1 MAFDR
6 PDRARRALIRAASL
20 VSLVLIWQGAAALA
34 RSPLLPAPTAVIG
47 FVIAEAAGGDLLR
60 QLGITL
66 FRVAASF
73 TAAML
78 IGGAIGI
85 ALGQDKRLNLW
96 FDGWL
101 IVLLNLPAL
110 VVAVLAY
117 VWLGLTEAAAIAA
130 VAINKIPT
138 VAVTLREGT
147 QALDPGLDEMARV
160 FRLSWRARLLH
171 VTLPALAPFISAAAR
186 SGLALVWKIVL
197 FVELLGRPSGIGFA
211 IHLNFQL
218 FDLTAVLGYSL
229 AFMAIMLAVEYLIM
243 EPIDRYAQGWRRR

>member
-1 MAFDR
+1 MAFDET
-6 PDRARRALIRAASL
+6 DRGQQTVIRGASL
-20 VSLVLIWQGAAALA
+20 VSLALIWQAAGAVAH
-34 RSPLLPAPTAVIG
+34 SPLLPAPTAVLS
-47 FVIAEAAGGDLLR
+47 FVIAEATDGDLLR

-85 ALGQDKRLNLW
+85 ALGQHRRLNLW

-101 IVLLNLPAL
+101 IVLLNIPAL
-110 VVAVLAY
+110 AVAVLAY
-117 VWLGLTEAAAIAA
+117 VWLGLTEVAAIGA
-130 VAINKIPT
+130 VAVNKIPT
-138 VAVTLREGT
+138 VAVILREGT
-147 QALDPGLDEMARV
+147 QALDPGLNEMARV
-160 FRLSWRARLLH
+160 YRLSWRARLVH
-171 VTLPALAPFISAAAR
+171 VILPALAPFVAAAAR

-229 AFMAIMLAVEYLIM
+229 ALVAVMLAIEYLIM
-243 EPIDRYAQGWRRR
+243 EPIERYAQRWRRR

>member
-1 MAFDR
+1 MAFDK
-6 PDRARRALIRAASL
+6 PDGAQRTLIRAASL
-20 VSLVLIWQGAAALA
+20 VSLMLVWYAAAAIA
-34 RSPLLPAPTAVIG
+34 RSPLLPGPAAVAD
-47 FVIAEAAGGDLLR
+47 FVFTEATGGDLLR

-85 ALGQDKRLNLW
+85 ALGRDKRLNLW

-101 IVLLNLPAL
+101 IVLLNMPAL

-117 VWLGLTEAAAIAA
+117 MWLGLTEIAAIAA
-130 VAINKIPT
+130 VAINKIPA

-147 QALDPGLDEMARV
+147 QALDRGLDEMAKV
-160 FRLSWRARLLH
+160 FRLPWRARLVH
-171 VTLPALAPFISAAAR
+171 VTLPALAPFIAAAAR

-197 FVELLGRPSGIGFA
+197 FVELLGRPSGVGFA

-218 FDLTAVLGYSL
+218 FDLTAVLGYSF

-243 EPIDRYAQGWRRR
+243 NPIDRYAQGWRHH